1 VKNNQKP
8 RAVFDT
14 NVWLSGLIFGGKPGQ
29 LIKLFG
35 NDAFLIVVS
44 EELLSELR
52 RKITQRFPL
61 YKSSLDLLEMSLR
74 KDTELVKLGSQTVT
88 ICRDPDDNK
97 VIETALIGECRFIVS
112 GDKDLL
118 VLGSYNNIKIVKP
131 AQFLEILSTA

>member
-1 VKNNQKP
+1 VKNYQKLKV
-8 RAVFDT
+8 VFDT

-29 LIKLFG
+29 LIKSFG
-35 NDAFLIVVS
+35 DDAFLIFIS

-52 RKITQRFPL
+52 RKITQKFPL
-61 YKSSLDLLEMSLR
+61 YIPTLNLLEMSLR

-97 VIETALIGECRFIVS
+97 VIETALIGDCQYVVS

-118 VLGSYNNIKIVKP
+118 ELESYKNIKIMNP
-131 AQFLEILSTA
+131 AQFLEILSIG

>member
-1 VKNNQKP
+1 MKNNQKP